1 MTALQVLVVDDE
13 TAIRQVLVSQI
24 RRAGHVAEDV
34 GDGAGALGRLAQG
47 DVDVCVCD
55 IRLPDIDGIEVVR
68 KAREQSI
75 ETSFVMMTAYASVDT
90 AIEAMKLGAF
100 DYLIKPLRP
109 NDLLHRLQQI
119 ADITVLRDENRR
131 LKTLVAEREDGGF
144 AARSPQMRAV
154 EATAAKV
161 APTNGTVLITGESGT
176 GKSYIARR
184 IHQQSPRQE
193 QPFVTVN
200 CGAIPENL
208 MESEFFGHTKGA
220 FTGADRAKKGLFR
233 EADGGTLFLDEVAEL
248 PLALQ
253 VKLLHVLEDKE
264 IRPVGSEQGR
274 KVDVRIIAATNRDI
288 RGMVRR
294 GEFREDL
301 FYRLN
306 VLNIHMP
313 TLRERTEDLPELI
326 RYFIRREAKRLG
338 LPGQAYLDAAAEEL
352 LVHHRWS
359 GNLRELQN
367 VIARALVLA
376 EDGEI
381 SVSDL
386 PSQVHGGGNHN
397 HANLDMRPAM
407 LRSGSLRQQVRDFE
421 AQLIHEAIEQADGD
435 RMLAAR
441 RLGIGLS
448 TLYRKL
454 DEADKMAAGSTE
466 ARAADGHRR

>member
-1 MTALQVLVVDDE
+1 
-13 TAIRQVLVSQI
+13 
-24 RRAGHVAEDV
+24 
-34 GDGAGALGRLAQG
+34 
-47 DVDVCVCD
+47 
-55 IRLPDIDGIEVVR
+55 
-68 KAREQSI
+68 
-75 ETSFVMMTAYASVDT
+75 MMTAYASVDT

-144 AARSPQMRAV
+144 AARSQLMREV

-176 GKSYIARR
+176 GKSHIARQ
-184 IHQQSPRQE
+184 IHEQSPRQE
-193 QPFVTVN
+193 APFVAIN

-208 MESEFFGHTKGA
+208 LESEFFGHTKGA

-253 VKLLHVLEDKE
+253 VKLLHVLEDKA
-264 IRPVGSEQGR
+264 IRPVGSEQAR

-288 RGMVRR
+288 RSMVRK

-306 VLNIHMP
+306 VLHIHMP
-313 TLRERTEDLPELI
+313 PLRDRTEDLPELI
-326 RYFIRREAKRLG
+326 RYFARREAKRLG
-338 LPGQAYLDAAAEEL
+338 LPLQVRIDPAAEDL
-352 LVHHRWS
+352 LARHAWS

-367 VIARALVLA
+367 VLARALVLA

-381 SVSDL
+381 AVVDL
-386 PSQVHGGGNHN
+386 PSQVTGGNGDQAHG
-397 HANLDMRPAM
+397 HGHGHGHGEPGPGI
-407 LRSGSLRQQVRDFE
+407 LREGTLRDQVRDFE
-421 AQLIHEAIEQADGD
+421 ARLIHEAIEECGGD
-435 RMLAAR
+435 RMLAAH

-454 DEADKMAAGSTE
+454 DDADKMATAAGSGLKSAE
-466 ARAADGHRR
+466 AHRS